1 MRLSGAQ
8 SYFLE
13 DSLQGPSQE
22 KSRRRQQVEFWDK
35 LLIQDEVWFMH
46 TFNRDGGRGQALQE
60 LSWRSRPE
68 NHRDPRA
75 CRGLEETPS
84 ISAVYLRGDSFSVTA
99 ESIL

>member
-8 SYFLE
+8 FYFLE

-60 LSWRSRPE
+60 LRSSRLQGPGG
-68 NHRDPRA
+68 NP
-75 CRGLEETPS
+75 
-84 ISAVYLRGDSFSVTA
+84 VYLSSLPERRRFQCNC
-99 ESIL
+99 